1 MPLHCPHCQI
11 VQAEGNKS
19 CINCGESLTTA
30 PPAPPPADAPVPAGL
45 PLMNP
50 ALVAQAAAAAHPAD
64 HDNPVLTDPVP
75 AVQAVQAQQ
84 ASWRLPALI
93 AVGLLLVLAAS
104 ALLVARHRPLTRTP
118 LAAPVQ
124 AQTPD
129 TASPAPLTVSPAPPP
144 AAPPVPQVAA
154 TLVTGTKPVAAKVAA
169 PPLTVTLA
177 STGAGRHIK
186 VGDAVTFTAFTTLE
200 HGHSATLTLFARRGR
215 SPRAMFAFVQGSL
228 CSTLWTAPSP
238 GRYTFTATALGDRH
252 QTAASGRVEITVDKP
267 AAPRV
272 ASEAARQAPPR
283 AVPPRTTASKSA
295 PPKRTPRPKP
305 LAPVSTYY
313 VAAAQF
319 FYPRSAD
326 VLAAALSHRGYK
338 AVPERMTD
346 AHGKAVYV
354 VVTGS
359 YRRPSEARSAA
370 LALQRSGY
378 PAYFFGGR

>member
-19 CINCGESLTTA
+19 CINCGESLTSA
-30 PPAPPPADAPVPAGL
+30 PPAPPPADAPVLAGL
-45 PLMNP
+45 PLVDP

-64 HDNPVLTDPVP
+64 HDNPVLTHP
-75 AVQAVQAQQ
+75 VQAIQAQQ

-272 ASEAARQAPPR
+272 ASEAAL
-283 AVPPRTTASKSA
+283 
-295 PPKRTPRPKP
+295 PKRTPRPKP
-305 LAPVSTYY
+305 PAPVLTYY
-313 VAAAQF
+313 VAAAHF